1 MIPAQSTTASGKP
14 LAEVLVEGELSPFE
28 DEAIY
33 RILRK
38 NFQVQHPSYSDLSDE
53 AVATRV
59 SIVFHYPYSTM
70 VFTDLL
76 KEGWRDLK
84 ELLKQVRYRRGKA
97 GAAFTIIFSGP
108 ETRILFNCGILEE
121 GELSSA
127 LDQVGHLPG
136 IIGLMLR
143 HEPMEKRLVRI
154 EANYDKRSDRWN
166 IFQGFTDSDERYV
179 FDEAGFRWVKP

>member
-1 MIPAQSTTASGKP
+1 
-14 LAEVLVEGELSPFE
+14 
-28 DEAIY
+28 
-33 RILRK
+33 
-38 NFQVQHPSYSDLSDE
+38 
-53 AVATRV
+53 
-59 SIVFHYPYSTM
+59 M

-97 GAAFTIIFSGP
+97 GAAFTIIFNGP
-108 ETRILFNCGILEE
+108 ETRILFNSGILEE

-179 FDEAGFRWVKP
+179 FDEAAFRWVRP